1 MNNAQTGTLHDTETN
16 ENVQIDFVHL
26 KKAAMIL
33 RALNHK
39 LRQQLLA
46 LLDEHKKVTVTEIY
60 VKLRLEQSVVSQHLA
75 IMRRAGIVST
85 KREGKFIYY
94 KVNYARFDE
103 VETFTKQLLHSN
115 SNMAISDVAAN

>member
-39 LRQQLLA
+39 LRQQLLLA
-46 LLDEHKKVTVTEIY
+46 HTAIQKKQ
-60 VKLRLEQSVVSQHLA
+60 K
-75 IMRRAGIVST
+75 
-85 KREGKFIYY
+85 
-94 KVNYARFDE
+94 
-103 VETFTKQLLHSN
+103 
-115 SNMAISDVAAN
+115 